1 MRAPLGIP
9 RQSET
14 PRYTCLVRALDG
26 GFVKYPVSS
35 SLRHK
40 GKVIELDA
48 SREMVVLLGVNG
60 EVIGGLSWDFVIDQI
75 LAYRK
80 VSVLKEVRSE
90 PRISLTFRVRYNS
103 PDGPR
108 FESRAGGIGGGGLF
122 IESQTPLP
130 VGTRLAMEFSIPEK
144 SEEWIPAK
152 GTVAWVCPKADQY
165 TFSPGMGVR
174 FTEIAEDV
182 RDRIHVLVKSIQNMG
197 QAA

>member
-1 MRAPLGIP
+1 
-9 RQSET
+9 
-14 PRYTCLVRALDG
+14 
-26 GFVKYPVSS
+26 VKYPVSL

-40 GKVIELDA
+40 GKVLELDA
-48 SREMVVLLGVNG
+48 EREMVDLLGVNG
-60 EVIGGLSWDFVIDQI
+60 DVIGNLSWDFVIDQI

-80 VSVLKEVRSE
+80 GSVQKEVRSE
-90 PRISLTFRVRYNS
+90 PRISLAFRVRYNS
-103 PDGPR
+103 PEGPQ

-130 VGTRLAMEFSIPEK
+130 VGTRLAMEFSLPEK
-144 SEEWIPAK
+144 SEEWMPAK

-182 RDRIHVLVKSIQNMG
+182 RDRIHEIVKSIQDMG

>member
-1 MRAPLGIP
+1 M
-9 RQSET
+9 
-14 PRYTCLVRALDG
+14 
-26 GFVKYPVSS
+26 KYPVST

-40 GKVIELDA
+40 GKVLEIDTE
-48 SREMVVLLGVNG
+48 REMVILLGVKG
-60 EVIGGLSWDFVIDQI
+60 DVIGSLSWDFFIDQI

-80 VSVLKEVRSE
+80 VTVQKEVRSE
-90 PRISLTFRVRYNS
+90 PRISLTFRVRYNT
-103 PDGPR
+103 PEGER

-130 VGTRLAMEFSIPEK
+130 VGTKLAMEFSLTPK
-144 SEEWIPAK
+144 SEEWMPAK

-174 FTEIAEDV
+174 FTEIDEKV
-182 RDRIHVLVKSIQNMG
+182 RDQIHELVKGIQTTI

>member
-1 MRAPLGIP
+1 
-9 RQSET
+9 
-14 PRYTCLVRALDG
+14 
-26 GFVKYPVSS
+26 VKYPVCA

-48 SREMVVLLGVNG
+48 AREMVVLLDVNG
-60 EVIGGLSWDFVIDQI
+60 DVIGTLSWDFIVDQI

-80 VSVLKEVRSE
+80 GSVQKEVRSE
-90 PRISLTFRVRYNS
+90 PRISLAFRVRYHS
-103 PDGPR
+103 PDGPQ

-122 IESQTPLP
+122 IESLAPFP
-130 VGTRLAMEFSIPEK
+130 VGTRLSMEFCLPEK
-144 SEEWIPAK
+144 SDEWMPAK
-152 GTVAWVCPKADQY
+152 GTVAWICPKADQY

-182 RDRIHVLVKSIQNMG
+182 RDRIHEIVKSFQNMD